1 MTAALPPETPPRD
14 RARAASQP
22 LQPLSWAGWAAAVA
36 TIATLTR
43 QPVYLLLLL
52 ASIGAVRWRCVQEP
66 EKHSLSSLRL
76 GLLLFASTALAN
88 WAMVRAG
95 TTELFALPTWIPL
108 LGGAWTLEALA
119 YGALNGLALAAL
131 LVGFS
136 LLHQVVAVRA
146 LLRLTPRA
154 YYPVAVVLSIAVTFV
169 PTTLLQ
175 LQQIREA
182 QAVRGHRLRGV
193 RSWLPLIVPLLEG
206 GLERSLQLAE
216 AMVARGFASPAA
228 PHARRA
234 QGLALAGFAS
244 LVVGWLLQLAIGTLW
259 WTSLPMVGGGAALLI
274 GLWHAGRQHPY
285 TVYRPHP
292 WQRRDWIV
300 LAGAL
305 LAAGAYLLPV
315 FDRST
320 LFYSPYPTL
329 TGPALD
335 WRIGLATAGL
345 LFPALLLETR

>member
-1 MTAALPPETPPRD
+1 MPLPPETSLPPTPRE
-14 RARAASQP
+14 ASQP
-22 LQPLSWAGWAAAVA
+22 LQPLSWAGWVAAVV

-43 QPVYLLLLL
+43 QPVYLLLVL

-66 EKHSLSSLRL
+66 EKQSLFSSLHL
-76 GLLLFASTALAN
+76 ALLLFASTALIN
-88 WAMVRAG
+88 WATVRAG
-95 TTELFALPTWIPL
+95 TTELFALPGWIPL
-108 LGGAWTLEALA
+108 LGGGWTLEALT
-119 YGALNGLALAAL
+119 YGALNGLALTTL

-136 LLHQVVAVRA
+136 VLHQVVAVRA

-206 GLERSLQLAE
+206 GIERSLQLAE
-216 AMVARGFASPAA
+216 AMVARGFASLSA
-228 PHARRA
+228 PHARGA

-244 LVVGWLLQLAIGTLW
+244 LVVGWLLQLSAGTMW
-259 WTSLPMVGGGAALLI
+259 WTLLPMAGGGAALVF
-274 GLWHAGRQHPY
+274 GLWRAGRQHPY
-285 TVYRPHP
+285 TVYRPQP
-292 WQRRDWIV
+292 WQSRDWIV

-305 LAAGAYLLPV
+305 LAAGAYLLPI

-329 TGPALD
+329 TGLALD

-345 LFPALLLETR
+345 VFPALV

>member
-1 MTAALPPETPPRD
+1 MTAALPPETPPLHGP
-14 RARAASQP
+14 RAASQP
-22 LQPLSWAGWAAAVA
+22 LQPLSWAGWAAAVV

-66 EKHSLSSLRL
+66 EKRSLSSLRL

-95 TTELFALPTWIPL
+95 TTELFAVPTWIPL

-119 YGALNGLALAAL
+119 YGALNGLALATL

-216 AMVARGFASPAA
+216 AMVARGFASLAA

-244 LVVGWLLQLAIGTLW
+244 LVVGWLLQLTVGTLW
-259 WTSLPMVGGGAALLI
+259 WTPLPMAGGGAALLFA
-274 GLWHAGRQHPY
+274 LWHAGRQHPY

-305 LAAGAYLLPV
+305 LAAGAYLLPI

-345 LFPALLLETR
+345 LFPALL